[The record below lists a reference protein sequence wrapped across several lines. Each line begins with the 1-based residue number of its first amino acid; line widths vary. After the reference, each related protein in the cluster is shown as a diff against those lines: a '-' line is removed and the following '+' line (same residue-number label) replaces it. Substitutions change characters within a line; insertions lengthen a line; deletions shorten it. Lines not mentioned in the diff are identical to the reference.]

1 MLGNA
6 FKSSGLFTFV
16 FRISP
21 LTNSP
26 PVRTPRFLIIL
37 GLLLGSL
44 FFFNACGDDA
54 ASTASSTATAPAAP
68 PIRPKDPNA
77 KKVPAFNMDSAYA
90 YVAAQVAF
98 GPRVPNTPAHD
109 QTAEWLVSKLK
120 EFGAQVEEQKFPAMA
135 YTGTELRGNNI
146 IGRYNPEMTDRILL
160 CAHWDTRH
168 IADSKLAKPGDV
180 VEGADDGASGV
191 GVLLEIAR
199 QLGMSTPSIGVDIV
213 MLDLEDYGE
222 GGGSG
227 NSESWALGS
236 QYYSRN
242 FSGPKHRYGILLD
255 MVGGKNATFRRE
267 AGSLKYAPRVVDKV
281 WKLAAGMGYGTY
293 FPMATQRAVLD
304 DHVFINTIARIPT
317 IDIINYREETESKF
331 VAHWHTGNDGMNTID
346 KRSLRAVGQVV
357 TAVVYR
363 EAAGTL

>member
-1 MLGNA
+1 MRITRLLII
-6 FKSSGLFTFV
+6 SGLLFSSV
-16 FRISP
+16 F
-21 LTNSP
+21 L
-26 PVRTPRFLIIL
+26 
-37 GLLLGSL
+37 
-44 FFFNACGDDA
+44 FNACGDDA
-54 ASTASSTATAPAAP
+54 TSTAPSTATAPAAP
-68 PIRPKDPNA
+68 PERPKDPNA

-98 GPRVPNTPAHD
+98 GPRVPNTPAHT
-109 QTAEWLVSKLK
+109 QTAAWLVAKLEK
-120 EFGAQVEEQKFPAMA
+120 FGAAVEQQKFTATA
-135 YTGTELRGNNI
+135 YTGTKLNGNNI

-168 IADSKLAKPGDV
+168 IADSKLAKPGDI

-199 QLGMSTPSIGVDIV
+199 QLGISTPNIGVDIV
-213 MLDLEDYGE
+213 FFDAEDYGE
-222 GGGSG
+222 GGGNGDS
-227 NSESWALGS
+227 NSWALGA
-236 QYYSRN
+236 QHYARN
-242 FSGPKHRYGILLD
+242 FSGPKQRYGILLD
-255 MVGGKNATFRRE
+255 MVGGKNAVFPRE
-267 AGSLKYAPRVVDKV
+267 AGSLRYAPNVVDKV

-293 FPMATQRAVLD
+293 FPMTTQRAVLD

-331 VAHWHTGNDGMNTID
+331 VPHWHTGNDNMDAID